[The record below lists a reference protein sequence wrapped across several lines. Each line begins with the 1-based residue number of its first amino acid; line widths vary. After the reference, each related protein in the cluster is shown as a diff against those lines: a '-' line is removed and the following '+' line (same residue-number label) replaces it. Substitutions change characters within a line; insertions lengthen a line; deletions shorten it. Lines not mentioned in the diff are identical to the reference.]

1 MISEK
6 ELKTLIQNQDTI
18 YYLEFNDDIKEL
30 KLNADFDF
38 GYFDI
43 DFNATRSLKE
53 HRYYYF
59 DEDGDE
65 CEYAEYY
72 LFDRL
77 YKTREQAEWVSRM
90 HTYVKT
96 YFEPPIWETF
106 LNIKKYIFVDKD
118 LERHR
123 LWLDIEDDE
132 TSDYYNQEC
141 LYIDCEVILIA
152 NKENYEKA
160 VEIAKKMFLGE
171 EL

>member
-1 MISEK
+1 MNS
-6 ELKTLIQNQDTI
+6 Q
-18 YYLEFNDDIKEL
+18 
-30 KLNADFDF
+30 DFDF

-43 DFNATRSLKE
+43 EFNATRSLKE

-72 LFDRL
+72 LFDHL
-77 YKTREQAEWVSRM
+77 YKTREQAEWVSRT
-90 HTYVKT
+90 HVNIKI
-96 YFEPPIWETF
+96 YFEAPIWDEFIKT
-106 LNIKKYIFVDKD
+106 KKYIFIDKK
-118 LERHR
+118 LEKHR
-123 LWLDIEDDE
+123 LWIDIEDDE
-132 TSDYYNQEC
+132 TSSFYKQEC
-141 LYIDCEVILIA
+141 LYIDCELILVA